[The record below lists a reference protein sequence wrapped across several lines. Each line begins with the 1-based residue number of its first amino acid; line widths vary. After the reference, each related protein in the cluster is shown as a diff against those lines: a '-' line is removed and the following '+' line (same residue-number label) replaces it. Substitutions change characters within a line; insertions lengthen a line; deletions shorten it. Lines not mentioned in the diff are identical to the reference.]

1 MAKPL
6 DGIRVL
12 EWCVWIAGPGS
23 GVLLGDLGAEIIK
36 IEEPGAGDP
45 SRGGIEHLQGLNQRS
60 AEASYGFS
68 LQNRNKKSIAID
80 LSNPKGQEI
89 VYRLVQ
95 KCDVFLQNFRP
106 EVRDRVKMDY
116 GTLSRYNPKLVYCN
130 ISALGPDGPDNWRR
144 GNDTV
149 GQARSGFMSSQRT
162 VLGQPGS
169 SGGVSA
175 DHMTSITATYGILA
189 ALLARERLGVGQEIA
204 TSIVGAM
211 VFLQGYNMRPASITR
226 QELPRRDR
234 KSAVNPIA
242 NYYECKDGKW
252 ILLMVLAADIVWPD
266 VCKALGIQA
275 MEKDPRFENSKK
287 RAENNR
293 ELIGILERV
302 FATKT
307 RGEWEEILGKYHRI
321 MYSRI
326 NELSELPDD
335 PQITENNYVVEY
347 NQPPFGD
354 VKVAGCPIKFY
365 ETPAGIQTPAP
376 EFAQHTE
383 EVLSGLGG
391 YSQDE
396 ISQFKAEKII
406 E

>member
-1 MAKPL
+1 
-6 DGIRVL
+6 
-12 EWCVWIAGPGS
+12 
-23 GVLLGDLGAEIIK
+23 
-36 IEEPGAGDP
+36 
-45 SRGGIEHLQGLNQRS
+45 
-60 AEASYGFS
+60 
-68 LQNRNKKSIAID
+68 
-80 LSNPKGQEI
+80 
-89 VYRLVQ
+89 
-95 KCDVFLQNFRP
+95 
-106 EVRDRVKMDY
+106 MDY

-169 SGGVSA
+169 TGGVSA

-189 ALLARERLGVGQEIA
+189 ALLARERLGIGQEIA

-266 VCKALGIQA
+266 VCKALGIQD

-365 ETPAGIQTPAP
+365 DTPAGIQTPAP

-396 ISQFKAEKII
+396 IPSSKQKK
-406 E
+406 